1 LSKQAVPGG
10 TGDSRKEIQMSRFL
24 TTVTLV
30 MMLAASGAYAQQPA
44 GQAPE
49 QQRYRT
55 ESQWSP
61 LTYEYL
67 GATPKVDL
75 SRLFAPRAAKAE
87 ADKAGAGKAAAE
99 KAAPADSAHARAP
112 QGKATSE
119 PSTH

>member
-1 LSKQAVPGG
+1 
-10 TGDSRKEIQMSRFL
+10 MSRFL
-24 TTVTLV
+24 TTATVVL
-30 MMLAASGAYAQQPA
+30 MLAASGAYAQQPS

-49 QQRYRT
+49 QQRYRS

-87 ADKAGAGKAAAE
+87 ADKAGAGMAAAE